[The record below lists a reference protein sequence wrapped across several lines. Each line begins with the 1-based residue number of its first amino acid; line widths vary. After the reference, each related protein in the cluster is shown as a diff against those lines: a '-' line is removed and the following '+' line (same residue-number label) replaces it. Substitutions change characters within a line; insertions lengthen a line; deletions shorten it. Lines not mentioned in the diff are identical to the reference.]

1 MGKAQPLNMKK
12 SSHLKQ
18 SLAFSDGQRR
28 KKSNVTLASVTVTSQ
43 LVVTFQQF
51 SNPGRSIGGSRPLRV
66 DPSEYLV
73 PVLSLSISVS
83 WLSYG
88 SFVTPHFLPQ
98 GLIPPNSEPKQT
110 VLLQAAFPRDTNL
123 IEKTGIW
130 RSSATA
136 SAKPD
141 YVAPRP
147 LELVCQ
153 RKLEVGGEWGSI
165 GRESRRKKRDPG
177 EIQQG
182 LTGNSNGIQKD
193 QNTLQEQTK
202 QTAREVSMGTG
213 SREQSQYIPANNL
226 LIFCHLLMLGG

>member
-1 MGKAQPLNMKK
+1 M
-12 SSHLKQ
+12 
-18 SLAFSDGQRR
+18 
-28 KKSNVTLASVTVTSQ
+28 TLASVTVTSQ

-98 GLIPPNSEPKQT
+98 GLIPLNSEPKQT
-110 VLLQAAFPRDTNL
+110 FLLQPAFPRDTNL

-153 RKLEVGGEWGSI
+153 RKLEVGGRGQYRK
-165 GRESRRKKRDPG
+165 REQEKEE
-177 EIQQG
+177 EIQG
-182 LTGNSNGIQKD
+182 RS
-193 QNTLQEQTK
+193 
-202 QTAREVSMGTG
+202 
-213 SREQSQYIPANNL
+213 SRA
-226 LIFCHLLMLGG
+226 